1 MREFQTAFKER
12 GQRDGYED
20 LMEQRTKLAEFS
32 KTLTRK
38 DLDELFKDAPQQ
50 RKILELLGKN
60 PEITDKEIAVE
71 LRVETKTV
79 SNQVSKLLKRFGA
92 KNRNELAP
100 KRPPPSNPA

>member
-1 MREFQTAFKER
+1 VREFQTAFKER

-20 LMEQRTKLAEFS
+20 LMERRTKLAEFS

-100 KRPPPSNPA
+100 KLPPPSNPA